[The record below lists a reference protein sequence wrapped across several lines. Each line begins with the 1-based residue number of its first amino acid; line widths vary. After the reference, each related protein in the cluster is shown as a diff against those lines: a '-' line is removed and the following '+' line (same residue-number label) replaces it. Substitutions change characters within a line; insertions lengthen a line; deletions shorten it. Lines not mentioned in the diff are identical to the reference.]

1 MNKAPWIFL
10 GVLFTL
16 SLSWWGMVYGPA
28 SQLAAQSADKGDGT
42 AVLPRVGL
50 AKQGEEVYR
59 ENGCYYCHTR
69 TATGGEFGYE
79 LRLTQLGDNRE
90 ITDEVLGASVKEG
103 DANHR
108 LIDVAFEFK
117 KVAATKKAVE
127 DAIKAVAANEQA
139 IKAAE
144 KIIAEL
150 GKKDSLSVEE
160 KKKFSEAN
168 EALPKAKEET
178 DGLKTAAK
186 VAKEETLPAV
196 IRAFN
201 ASLEKEASGLDQEK
215 KEQLLFAAYGLSG
228 VELKDKI
235 LKSELGLGAEIVALN
250 QKIID
255 EAVIKLTHGK
265 AKDQWGDIEDLV
277 RGLKTRAGAQF
288 KLQPVVIDWPDVQNG
303 VASRQSVT
311 RDFMHDAHAMPGVMR
326 LGPDL
331 ANAGGRPAL
340 ADVNQFYVH
349 LYQPR
354 LISEKSA
361 MPPYRY
367 LFRKVKLNAGETAP
381 GNALK
386 HADLEEGYAIIPT
399 EKAEALFEF
408 LKSLRTDALPEAP
421 IVQLPPTA
429 NE

>member
-50 AKQGEEVYR
+50 AKQGESVYR

-90 ITDEVLGASVKEG
+90 TTDEVLGASIEEG

-108 LIDVAFEFK
+108 LIDLAFEFK
-117 KVAATKKAVE
+117 
-127 DAIKAVAANEQA
+127 AVAKANKTLA
-139 IKAAE
+139 DASKAAQEAKAE
-144 KIIAEL
+144 KQAEL
-150 GKKDSLSVEE
+150 ETAVASAEAGLSTAFASFGKTFTTVTAGMVEQKKKDE
-160 KKKFSEAN
+160 
-168 EALPKAKEET
+168 
-178 DGLKTAAK
+178 
-186 VAKEETLPAV
+186 
-196 IRAFN
+196 
-201 ASLEKEASGLDQEK
+201 
-215 KEQLLFAAYGLSG
+215 LLFAAYGLSG
-228 VELKDKI
+228 VELKDK
-235 LKSELGLGAEIVALN
+235 SVMTQLGMGE
-250 QKIID
+250 QIID
-255 EAVIKLTHGK
+255 DHKKIANEAVIKLTDGK
-265 AKDQWGDIEDLV
+265 AKWRDIEDMV

-288 KLQPVVIDWPDVQNG
+288 KLQPVVIHWPDVENG

-340 ADVNQFYVH
+340 ADANQFYVH

-367 LFRKVKLNAGETAP
+367 LFRKVKLNAGESAP
-381 GNALK
+381 DNALK
-386 HADLEEGYAIIPT
+386 HADLEEGYAIVPT

>member
-28 SQLAAQSADKGDGT
+28 SQLAGQSADKGDGT

-50 AKQGEEVYR
+50 AKQGEQVYR

-79 LRLTQLGDNRE
+79 LRLSQLGGDRE
-90 ITDEVLGASVKEG
+90 ITDEVLGATISDG
-103 DANHR
+103 DENDR
-108 LIDVAFEFK
+108 LIDLAFAFK
-117 KVAATKKAVE
+117 SVVAAKKALD
-127 DAIKAVAANEQA
+127 DANKALTDAKEKTPELEGAVA
-139 IKAAE
+139 
-144 KIIAEL
+144 
-150 GKKDSLSVEE
+150 
-160 KKKFSEAN
+160 
-168 EALPKAKEET
+168 
-178 DGLKTAAK
+178 
-186 VAKEETLPAV
+186 VAKEGFPNAAASFDKV
-196 IRAFN
+196 ISDVTEN
-201 ASLEKEASGLDQEK
+201 ITTQNK
-215 KEQLLFAAYGLSG
+215 KDTILFRAYGLSG
-228 VELKDKI
+228 VEIKDKALMI
-235 LKSELGLGAEIVALN
+235 QLGMGEQIIDEHK
-250 QKIID
+250 KIAD
-255 EAVIKLTHGK
+255 EAVIKLTDGK
-265 AKDQWGDIEDLV
+265 AKWGDIEDMV

-288 KLQPVVIDWPDVQNG
+288 KLQPVFIKWPDVQNG
-303 VASRQSVT
+303 VALRQSVS

-331 ANAGGRPAL
+331 ANAGGKPAL
-340 ADVNQFYVH
+340 ADANQFYVH

-367 LFRKVKLNAGETAP
+367 LFRKVKLNAGESAP
-381 GNALK
+381 DNALE

-421 IVQLPPTA
+421 IVDNPQPA
-429 NE
+429 NDQ

>member
-108 LIDVAFEFK
+108 LIDLAFEFK
-117 KVAATKKAVE
+117 AVAKANKTLADASKAAQEAKPEKKAE
-127 DAIKAVAANEQA
+127 LETAVASAEEGLSTAFASFGKTLVTVTAGIIEQ
-139 IKAAE
+139 K
-144 KIIAEL
+144 
-150 GKKDSLSVEE
+150 KKDE
-160 KKKFSEAN
+160 
-168 EALPKAKEET
+168 
-178 DGLKTAAK
+178 
-186 VAKEETLPAV
+186 
-196 IRAFN
+196 
-201 ASLEKEASGLDQEK
+201 
-215 KEQLLFAAYGLSG
+215 LLFAAYGLSG
-228 VELKDKI
+228 VELKDKNVMTQ
-235 LKSELGLGAEIVALN
+235 LGMGE
-250 QKIID
+250 QIID
-255 EAVIKLTHGK
+255 DHKKIANDAVIKLTDGK
-265 AKDQWGDIEDLV
+265 AKWRAIEDMV

-340 ADVNQFYVH
+340 ADANQFYVH

-367 LFRKVKLNAGETAP
+367 LFRKVKLNAGESAP
-381 GNALK
+381 DNALK
-386 HADLEEGYAIIPT
+386 HADLEEGYAIVPT

>member
-28 SQLAAQSADKGDGT
+28 SQLAGQSADKGDGT

-50 AKQGEEVYR
+50 AKQGEQVYR

-79 LRLTQLGDNRE
+79 LRLSQVGGDRE
-90 ITDEVLGASVKEG
+90 ITDEVLGATISDG
-103 DANHR
+103 DENDR
-108 LIDVAFEFK
+108 LIDLAFAFK
-117 KVAATKKAVE
+117 SVVAAKKALD
-127 DAIKAVAANEQA
+127 DANKALTDAKEKTPELEGAVA
-139 IKAAE
+139 
-144 KIIAEL
+144 
-150 GKKDSLSVEE
+150 
-160 KKKFSEAN
+160 
-168 EALPKAKEET
+168 
-178 DGLKTAAK
+178 
-186 VAKEETLPAV
+186 VAKKGLPNATASFDKV
-196 IRAFN
+196 ISDVTENIAAQNEKDAF
-201 ASLEKEASGLDQEK
+201 
-215 KEQLLFAAYGLSG
+215 LFIAYGLAG
-228 VELKDKI
+228 VEIKDKALMI
-235 LKSELGLGAEIVALN
+235 QLGMGEQIIDEHK
-250 QKIID
+250 KIAD
-255 EAVIKLTHGK
+255 EAVIKLTDGK
-265 AKDQWGDIEDLV
+265 AKWGDIEDMV

-288 KLQPVVIDWPDVQNG
+288 KLQPVFIKWPDVQNG
-303 VASRQSVT
+303 VALRQSVS

-331 ANAGGRPAL
+331 ANAGGKPAL
-340 ADVNQFYVH
+340 ADANQFYVH

-367 LFRKVKLNAGETAP
+367 LFRKVKLNAGESAP
-381 GNALK
+381 DNALK

-421 IVQLPPTA
+421 IVDKPQPA
-429 NE
+429 NDQ